1 MGQAEVK
8 VPGGGAAN
16 VLGVGMDFQ
25 KVGRGNSAPCQR
37 NHVRLDTAFLGV
49 ATVTDPVSV
58 PLKYIDHWE
67 VKVIAVVVNS
77 EIGAEG
83 TPIVVLGNYTLIG
96 NIVVWDRRLHK
107 TEITEVFPL

>member
-37 NHVRLDTAFLGV
+37 NHVRLDTTFLGV
-49 ATVTDPVSV
+49 STVTDPVSV

-67 VKVIAVVVNS
+67 VKVIEGVFNVK
-77 EIGAEG
+77 IGAEG
-83 TPIVVLGNYTLIG
+83 TPIFVLGNYTLIG
-96 NIVVWDRRLHK
+96 NIFVWDRRLHK
-107 TEITEVFPL
+107 MDITEVFPL